1 MTAPDPTEAVITE
14 LIRRKLTVAV
24 AESLTGGLL
33 TAELIRP
40 AGASA
45 TVLGGVVAY
54 NGELK
59 SSLLGVSATALSVDG
74 AVNSAVAEQMAIG
87 VRRYLAVGSNNAS
100 IGLATTGVAG
110 PHDHEGVSPGIVY
123 VGLSMGNET
132 TSRRFAFSGNR
143 DQVRAAT
150 VVATIGWLTSVL
162 EPAE

>member
-1 MTAPDPTEAVITE
+1 MTLPDPTEAVIDE

-54 NGELK
+54 HGQLK
-59 SSLLGVSATALSVDG
+59 NSLLGVSAAALSVDG
-74 AVNSAVAEQMAIG
+74 AVNGAVAEQMALG
-87 VRRYLAVGSNNAS
+87 VRRHLSLGDRETS

-110 PHDHEGVSPGIVY
+110 PQAHEGVPPGIVY
-123 VGLSMGNET
+123 VGLSMDDET

-143 DQVRAAT
+143 DTVRAAT
-150 VVATIGWLTSVL
+150 VAAAISWLASIL
-162 EPAE
+162 ELAG

>member
-1 MTAPDPTEAVITE
+1 MTLPDPTAAVIEE

-54 NGELK
+54 NAQLK
-59 SSLLGVSATALSVDG
+59 NSLLGVSVAALSVDG
-74 AVNSAVAEQMAIG
+74 AVNGAVAEQMAVG
-87 VRRYLAVGSNNAS
+87 VRRRLALGGRVAS

-110 PHDHEGVSPGIVY
+110 PQAHEGVPPGIVY
-123 VGLSMGNET
+123 VGLSIDNET
-132 TSRRFAFSGNR
+132 TSQRFAFSGNR
-143 DQVRAAT
+143 DKVRAAT
-150 VVATIGWLTSVL
+150 VVATIDWLTSVL
-162 EPAE
+162 ELAK